1 MSNVATA
8 PQEMAT
14 ADIRRIMELLPHR
27 PPFLMIDR
35 VIDIVEGTSATGIK
49 NITINEPQFNGH
61 FPGMPVMPGVLLIEA
76 MAQTAGA
83 LVVHTL
89 NTTADGKV
97 VYFMTIDKA
106 RFRAPS
112 PRERSQECGPRE
124 ELRRRRR
131 QRDATAGDSA
141 TLGLFVVLR
150 SFRARFGREES
161 VQTRRASLL

>member
-1 MSNVATA
+1 MSDAVAATG
-8 PQEMAT
+8 EMAS

-35 VIDIVEGTSATGIK
+35 VIDMVPGTSATGIK

-83 LVVHTL
+83 LVVHSL
-89 NTTADGKV
+89 NMVAEGKL

-106 RFRAPS
+106 RFRS
-112 PRERSQECGPRE
+112 PIVPGDSVHLPVK
-124 ELRRRRR
+124 LVR
-131 QRDATAGDSA
+131 QRGPVWKFTGEARVNGKLCAEAEFSA
-141 TLGLFVVLR
+141 MIMDG
-150 SFRARFGREES
+150 AAKAEAAP
-161 VQTRRASLL
+161 Q

>member
-1 MSNVATA
+1 MSEAGDTKA
-8 PQEMAT
+8 GMAT

-35 VIDIVEGTSATGIK
+35 VIDMVPGTSATGIK

-83 LVVHTL
+83 LVVHSL
-89 NTTADGKV
+89 NMTAEGKT

-106 RFRAPS
+106 RFRS
-112 PRERSQECGPRE
+112 PIVPGDCVHLPVNIV
-124 ELRRRRR
+124 R
-131 QRDATAGDSA
+131 QRGPVWKFTGEARVNGKLCAEAEFSAMIMDSNGKSGAGQS
-141 TLGLFVVLR
+141 
-150 SFRARFGREES
+150 
-161 VQTRRASLL
+161 

>member
-1 MSNVATA
+1 MSEPAAAA
-8 PQEMAT
+8 PEMAS

-35 VIDIVEGTSATGIK
+35 VIEMVPGVSATGIK

-89 NTTADGKV
+89 NMTAQGKV

-106 RFRAPS
+106 RFRAPIV
-112 PRERSQECGPRE
+112 PGDCVHLPV
-124 ELRRRRR
+124 LIAR
-131 QRDATAGDSA
+131 QRGPVWKFSGEARVNGKLCAEAEFSAMIMDHDSKSDAI
-141 TLGLFVVLR
+141 R
-150 SFRARFGREES
+150 P
-161 VQTRRASLL
+161 

>member
-1 MSNVATA
+1 MSEAVATS
-8 PQEMAT
+8 EMAS

-35 VIDIVEGTSATGIK
+35 VIDMVPGTSATGIK

-83 LVVHTL
+83 LVVHSL
-89 NTTADGKV
+89 NMTADGKV

-106 RFRAPS
+106 RFRS
-112 PRERSQECGPRE
+112 PIVPGDCVFLPVK
-124 ELRRRRR
+124 LVR
-131 QRDATAGDSA
+131 QRGPVWKFNGEARVNGKLCAEAEFSAMIMDGPAKSDAAA
-141 TLGLFVVLR
+141 
-150 SFRARFGREES
+150 
-161 VQTRRASLL
+161 Q